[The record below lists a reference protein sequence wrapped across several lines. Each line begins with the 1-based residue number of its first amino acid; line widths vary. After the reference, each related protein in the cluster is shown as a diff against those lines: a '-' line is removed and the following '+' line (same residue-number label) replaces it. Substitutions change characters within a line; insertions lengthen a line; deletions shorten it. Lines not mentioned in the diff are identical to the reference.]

1 MWRALCCV
9 LGLAGLMV
17 LAAPAQ
23 ARHHRP
29 RVDSDATAGAF
40 DYYLLS
46 LSWAPTYCLGHGGD
60 TAECGSKGYG
70 FVVHGLWPQF
80 DQGGYPQSCSTSY
93 QLTSDAYA
101 KGQTI
106 YPSQGLMQ
114 HEWREHGTC
123 SGLDALGYFQTVDR
137 ATAVLKTPPALETPQ
152 TTQNLSAGQVVDLFR
167 RANPQLASDGLVVA
181 CSRGDLSEI
190 RVCLTKDLALRSCG
204 RGVHSNCPTGT
215 VAIPASR

>member
-1 MWRALCCV
+1 MWRTVCCV
-9 LGLAGLMV
+9 IVLIGLAV
-17 LAAPAQ
+17 PAQ
-23 ARHHRP
+23 ARHHRSHA
-29 RVDSDATAGAF
+29 DSDAASGVF

-46 LSWAPTYCLGHGGD
+46 LSWAPTYCLTHDGD
-60 TAECGSKGYG
+60 GAECGSKGYG

-80 DQGGYPQSCSTSY
+80 DQGGYPENCSTSY
-93 QLTSDAYA
+93 QLTAEAES
-101 KGQTI
+101 KGRSI

-123 SGLDALGYFQTVDR
+123 SGLDSLGYFQTVDR
-137 ATAVLKTPPALETPQ
+137 ATSALKVPAALETPR
-152 TTQNLSAGQVVDLFR
+152 TTQDLSAEQITAAFR
-167 RANPQLASDGLVVA
+167 GANRQLAADGLVVA

-204 RGVHSNCPTGT
+204 RGVRSTCPAGA

>member
-1 MWRALCCV
+1 MWRTVCGVIV
-9 LGLAGLMV
+9 LIV
-17 LAAPAQ
+17 LATPVH
-23 ARHHRP
+23 ARHHRS
-29 RVDSDATAGAF
+29 RADSDATSGVF

-46 LSWAPTYCLGHGGD
+46 LSWAPTYCLTHTGD
-60 TAECGSKGYG
+60 SAECGAKGYG

-80 DQGGYPQSCSTSY
+80 DQGGYPESCSTSF
-93 QLTSDAYA
+93 QLTADAESA
-101 KGQTI
+101 GRSI

-123 SGLDALGYFQTVDR
+123 SGLDALGYFQMVDR
-137 ATAVLKTPPALETPQ
+137 ATSAVRAPPALETPQ
-152 TTQNLSAGQVVDLFR
+152 TTQNLSAGQIADLFR
-167 RANPQLASDGLVVA
+167 GANPQLRADGLVVA

-204 RGVHSNCPTGT
+204 RGVRSTCPAGA